1 MGLSENLKSTSWSH
15 YSTQPVASIAILANK
30 LSKPNLFIA
39 LKMSFFTYLAHQHV
53 GISHDK
59 SCYFFNMARYHSICF
74 NSNCHNLERD

>member
-39 LKMSFFTYLAHQHV
+39 LKMSFFTDLAHQHV

-59 SCYFFNMARYHSICF
+59 SCYFLDCN
-74 NSNCHNLERD
+74 NKVTT